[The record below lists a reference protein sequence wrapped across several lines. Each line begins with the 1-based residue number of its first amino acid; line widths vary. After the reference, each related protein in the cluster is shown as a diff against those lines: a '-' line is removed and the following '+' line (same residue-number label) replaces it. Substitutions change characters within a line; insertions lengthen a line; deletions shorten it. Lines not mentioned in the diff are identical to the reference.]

1 MKKILIIFVICCL
14 TCFALYHI
22 GNKVTRFDYPEG
34 DLRWSYV
41 KPENAKMCL
50 PAAFTEKDGMIL
62 GSYRYKGK
70 SYQKDRLR
78 FKVSLKGDKF
88 HISTNKLIG
97 YIE

>member
-14 TCFALYHI
+14 TCFTLYHI

-50 PAAFTEKDGMIL
+50 PRINYLFDRMLLSIL
-62 GSYRYKGK
+62 
-70 SYQKDRLR
+70 
-78 FKVSLKGDKF
+78 SLSL
-88 HISTNKLIG
+88 HLQ
-97 YIE
+97 